1 MVTENE
7 VRDFISSIVDEEGMQ
22 VFEYLKDKEE
32 VSDEKI
38 AENLD
43 IDEKKVRSTL
53 YNFYDHGI
61 ANYRRIQDKET
72 KWYTYFWQ
80 INNYNKIQTVMAEEI
95 KNRIEE
101 LNEAL
106 ENQEEEYYSCG
117 KPNHP
122 KLTFDGAI
130 DLEFKC
136 PKCGDML
143 EPRENEN
150 LKAMKDELNSL
161 RNKLSRIK
169 EN

>member
-72 KWYTYFWQ
+72 KWYTYLEVCSYWDD
-80 INNYNKIQTVMAEEI
+80 I
-95 KNRIEE
+95 K
-101 LNEAL
+101 
-106 ENQEEEYYSCG
+106 SCQ
-117 KPNHP
+117 
-122 KLTFDGAI
+122 
-130 DLEFKC
+130 
-136 PKCGDML
+136 
-143 EPRENEN
+143 
-150 LKAMKDELNSL
+150 
-161 RNKLSRIK
+161 
-169 EN
+169 